1 VRPPRRGFLGRKG
14 WVWTLIASW
23 FVPVVMAIVYMV
35 FAILSDSNRFD
46 WAWLSVGLAIVLVLW
61 WMFRELTQTAAI
73 ARAIAVG
80 DADAIDEIT
89 THALSSPLVVGR
101 AKLVLFQAVAFE
113 LRGDW
118 PHALDAV
125 AKANIGPT
133 ADRRTRVLA
142 ASVKVA
148 SLVETGEVARARTV
162 LDAELAPLAKTLSPR
177 MDAQL
182 WLNANLAR
190 GRVLTAERDAEA
202 RTVLQQVIDD
212 VRAGASTRAAAQSLV
227 RSLDQK

>member
-1 VRPPRRGFLGRKG
+1 MVL
-14 WVWTLIASW
+14 
-23 FVPVVMAIVYMV
+23 VYMV

-46 WAWLSVGLAIVLVLW
+46 WAWLSIGLAFVLLLW

-80 DADAIDEIT
+80 DPDAIDEIT
-89 THALSSPLVVGR
+89 THALSSPIVVGR
-101 AKLVLFQAVAFE
+101 GKLVLYQAVAFE

-125 AKANIGPT
+125 ARANIGPT

-142 ASVKVA
+142 ATVKVA
-148 SLVETGEVARARTV
+148 SLVETGEVAKARTV
-162 LDAELAPLAKTLSPR
+162 LDTELAPIAKTLSPR

-182 WLNANLAR
+182 YLNANLAR
-190 GRVLTAERDAEA
+190 GRVLVAERDPEA

-212 VRAGASTRAAAQSLV
+212 VRAGASTREVARGLVTSLD
-227 RSLDQK
+227 RTALDQK